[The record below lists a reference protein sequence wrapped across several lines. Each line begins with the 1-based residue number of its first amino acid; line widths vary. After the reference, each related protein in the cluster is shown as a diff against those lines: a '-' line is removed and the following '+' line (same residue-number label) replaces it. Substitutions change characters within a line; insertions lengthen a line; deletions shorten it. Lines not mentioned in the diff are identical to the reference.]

1 MVTRIIST
9 LLYVGLLVITA
20 LATKACTSS
29 APTIEP
35 TAVAA
40 VISTTKPEAPLPTAI
55 PPTET
60 PVPPSPTPAPPTDTA
75 VPASSTPA
83 PVEDT
88 ATPEPEDTATPE
100 PEDTA
105 TAEAEDTPTPEE
117 AEAVAGSDNC
127 IACHTSQ
134 ETLQALA
141 VDTTVESEATS
152 GEG

>member
-1 MVTRIIST
+1 
-9 LLYVGLLVITA
+9 
-20 LATKACTSS
+20 
-29 APTIEP
+29 
-35 TAVAA
+35 
-40 VISTTKPEAPLPTAI
+40 
-55 PPTET
+55 
-60 PVPPSPTPAPPTDTA
+60 